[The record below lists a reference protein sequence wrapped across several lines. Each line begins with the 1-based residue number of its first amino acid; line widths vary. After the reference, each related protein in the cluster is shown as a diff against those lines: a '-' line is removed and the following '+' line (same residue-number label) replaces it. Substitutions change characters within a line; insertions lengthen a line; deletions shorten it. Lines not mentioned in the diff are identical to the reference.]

1 MLREETCPKLYICVY
16 MFVYTHTH
24 THTHTHTPLL
34 NSLKLLVILLL
45 EVGDPFQGSYLTLGN
60 ELSAETHVLSK
71 QKTLLE
77 KGA

>member
-1 MLREETCPKLYICVY
+1 MECSERKLALSCIYVYICLC
-16 MFVYTHTH
+16 TH